1 MKTGAILALTALS
14 LLLAVAASWA
24 IYAWISVGHVSMS
37 IHGWIAMTLGVV
49 FSLIVGV
56 GLMGLVFYSARQG
69 YDEPH
74 GQD

>member
-1 MKTGAILALTALS
+1 MKTSGILALTALL

-24 IYAWISVGHVSMS
+24 IYAWTLVGDVSMS
-37 IHGWIAMTLGVV
+37 VHGWIAMTLGVV

-74 GQD
+74 RHD